1 MSCYLTTSFSF
12 REKKNILLPI
22 ILYWRTEN
30 AWVSCS
36 RSLVPQCPVRLYL
49 YVDSYFQLSHAAS
62 LAVVHCLWLARW
74 MLSSPRAG
82 SEVGRLSSL
91 CFYSLNWLVWHMV
104 FRCEHIGSGFIL
116 FSRVQA
122 WSQPSTSA
130 RGVPQHEHQ
139 VSHPQ
144 TASWFCVGNTALW
157 TSWAVVIEIVLFR
170 SFWYNY
176 YNK

>member
-30 AWVSCS
+30 VWVSCS

-91 CFYSLNWLVWHMV
+91 CFYSLNRLVWQMV
-104 FRCEHIGSGFIL
+104 FRCEHIGSGFVL
-116 FSRVQA
+116 FSRVQRVVPA
-122 WSQPSTSA
+122 QYLCTRSTPTRAPS
-130 RGVPQHEHQ
+130 
-139 VSHPQ
+139 VSP
-144 TASWFCVGNTALW
+144 TDCI
-157 TSWAVVIEIVLFR
+157 VVLCGKYSSLNVLGCSNWNHFV
-170 SFWYNY
+170 
-176 YNK
+176 